1 MRVPGKKAMNR
12 AVIGRFD
19 VSTIVKHTRQKP
31 LACTKQACSFFSG
44 QSYKAKTGRSAC
56 AILLSQKPALLHFL
70 CHLSHLKSIFASIVL
85 ISSLFHSGMK
95 MRYIFFSSKFYND
108 MKKAGRPHVCIIDC
122 LTVKPTMQKLSER
135 LGSRAGP
142 NFQWCCAQW
151 GKGRPEGYCSMRAR
165 SFIFGRT
172 LMLWRIQNLFVA
184 GAVVAREN
192 LPSETRFCWN
202 TSCLMIYCHI
212 YQILT
217 DEDCDFQQLGDS
229 IDKQT
234 AMFHYFSW
242 NSAVC
247 ICFSMKASKCQ
258 KTQFAMA

>member
-1 MRVPGKKAMNR
+1 MRVPGKKTMNR

-70 CHLSHLKSIFASIVL
+70 CHLSHLKSIFASIAL

-142 NFQWCCAQW
+142 NFQ
-151 GKGRPEGYCSMRAR
+151 
-165 SFIFGRT
+165 
-172 LMLWRIQNLFVA
+172 
-184 GAVVAREN
+184 
-192 LPSETRFCWN
+192 
-202 TSCLMIYCHI
+202 
-212 YQILT
+212 
-217 DEDCDFQQLGDS
+217 
-229 IDKQT
+229 
-234 AMFHYFSW
+234 
-242 NSAVC
+242 
-247 ICFSMKASKCQ
+247 
-258 KTQFAMA
+258 